1 MNALE
6 KKGAIIPSSKEVP
19 WFDNT
24 YKNDFLRLLLQV
36 LKDVVIEKNI
46 FEDVSESVAHI
57 KEW

>member
-19 WFDNT
+19 SFDNT

-46 FEDVSESVAHI
+46 FEDVSESVAHL
-57 KEW
+57 KE

>member
-46 FEDVSESVAHI
+46 FEDVSESVAHL

>member
-46 FEDVSESVAHI
+46 FEDVSESVAYI